1 MFAGEDFG
9 EMTANDVA
17 WNMNVQNA
25 VVNPSL
31 GAAIGAQL
39 GGTFGEAT
47 AVDDYIVKAPL
58 VTDIFWG
65 IPISE
70 FDINDTTV
78 RLDSK
83 DAYDRM
89 GAEAIKLV
97 PVGSGPFTIGEW
109 LPNNRGE
116 VHAVPDHWIEPPHI
130 GKFVVVQVPEIT
142 SRMAMMRSGQ
152 ADISEI
158 DFARLTELEAQ
169 GLKFITTMSDKD
181 TMTLSAIW
189 PGNLWTELNAKIQM
203 PLADG
208 ETTTAPWESSV
219 YAEDFAWIG
228 CPWGDQCPYEDTN
241 NPAEVWMIW
250 NRLGWCAGASRTR
263 LTARESWTFSRPVSA
278 HPSTSS

>member
-1 MFAGEDFG
+1 
-9 EMTANDVA
+9 
-17 WNMNVQNA
+17 MNVQNA

-47 AVDDYIVKAPL
+47 AVDDYTVKAPL

-158 DFARLTELEAQ
+158 DFARLTELEA
-169 GLKFITTMSDKD
+169 
-181 TMTLSAIW
+181 
-189 PGNLWTELNAKIQM
+189 
-203 PLADG
+203 
-208 ETTTAPWESSV
+208 
-219 YAEDFAWIG
+219 
-228 CPWGDQCPYEDTN
+228 
-241 NPAEVWMIW
+241 
-250 NRLGWCAGASRTR
+250 
-263 LTARESWTFSRPVSA
+263 
-278 HPSTSS
+278 